1 MRVTIDLDDAL
12 IAEIMEITGLSD
24 AQEAVEKAL
33 REFVRIHQQRPALDE
48 LRGIGWQGDLDE
60 IRDRSS
66 TDEA

>member
-33 REFVRIHQQRPALDE
+33 REFVRIHQRDPRSMNCGALA
-48 LRGIGWQGDLDE
+48 GKAI
-60 IRDRSS
+60 
-66 TDEA
+66 